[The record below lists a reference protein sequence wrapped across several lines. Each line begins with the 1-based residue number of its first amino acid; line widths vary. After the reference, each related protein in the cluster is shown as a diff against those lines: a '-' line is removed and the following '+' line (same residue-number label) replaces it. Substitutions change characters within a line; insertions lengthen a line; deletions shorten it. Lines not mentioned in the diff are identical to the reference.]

1 MAKYNKVL
9 ELIYKIIDERY
20 VTIEVKSE
28 RTAVSEMNKLMSCIQ
43 KLREASQGTNGFTIG
58 SWNGKWME
66 DAFGDYGT
74 VKDIMAS
81 ISQSGILGK
90 KMIESV
96 RTIADYEKYSKM
108 NIPGID
114 PSYPHY
120 GIGFGKR
127 KSDGSYFWYIE
138 WVPSQVTQTSKEKTI
153 VMLKE
158 LQEKVREVLGLYDVG
173 SIPSNCLT
181 YGKRDNVREWESQKA
196 ISNCQDILRDDYD
209 IPPCS
214 EKQKS
219 YIKKILGSSNGINF
233 YQAKELLE
241 VYFNSEGIYN
251 ESDKEKI
258 IDFYKNIMAKIKL
271 TESRL
276 KKMISEAVKTALR
289 ESVFKTDEFDM
300 ENDDNR
306 RFFPADTHPEEY
318 DDFEYDGVDYE
329 NEPWH
334 KEVDMEWDEVIH
346 GNPNVRNG
354 GGQDAMDALGA
365 RGKNRERIA
374 KTAHK
379 YRFF

>member
-114 PSYPHY
+114 TSYPHY

-127 KSDGSYFWYIE
+127 KSDGSHFWYIE

-158 LQEKVREVLGLYDVG
+158 LQKKVKEVLGLYDVG

-219 YIKKILGSSNGINF
+219 YIEKILGSSNDINF

-251 ESDKEKI
+251 ENDKEKI
-258 IDFYKNIMAKIKL
+258 IEFYKNNMGKKKL

-276 KKMISEAVKTALR
+276 KKIIKESIETALNNYN
-289 ESVFKTDEFDM
+289 SSI
-300 ENDDNR
+300 DNNVI
-306 RFFPADTHPEEY
+306 DILYNTLEELQPY
-318 DDFEYDGVDYE
+318 CYTSEVSELCDVIQDFID
-329 NEPWH
+329 
-334 KEVDMEWDEVIH
+334 
-346 GNPNVRNG
+346 RNSYSR
-354 GGQDAMDALGA
+354 D
-365 RGKNRERIA
+365 
-374 KTAHK
+374 
-379 YRFF
+379 